1 MKFALIERD
10 AYRAYLVLGPLNNA
24 RVAVT
29 RARRARQDWRAA
41 AAAQ

>member
-24 RVAVT
+24 RMAVA
-29 RARRARQDWRAA
+29 RAGRVRPGWRAA
-41 AAAQ
+41 AAQR

>member
-24 RVAVT
+24 RVAVA
-29 RARRARQDWRAA
+29 RARRARPGWRAA
-41 AAAQ
+41 AAQ